1 MNRVML
7 IFVFLMSVTTV
18 LPSQNSQL
26 IIIKRLQVKSY
37 DDSPA

>member
-18 LPSQNSQL
+18 FAQSEFSVDYNKKVTS
-26 IIIKRLQVKSY
+26 
-37 DDSPA
+37 